1 MLIPLVAS
9 AALALAGCGGE
20 EASDD
25 DGAATSGAAQT
36 VEIRETEFALTP
48 DSVTLDAAGTYTFR
62 AVNDGSV
69 DHALEI
75 EGNGVED
82 ETETLAAG
90 ESGEVTVELEEGT
103 YELYCPV
110 GNHKDQGMV
119 GRVVVGAGGAGG
131 TTTNGETGTESGET
145 ETGETGAG
153 ETETDDDSDSD
164 SDSGDG
170 YDY

>member
-1 MLIPLVAS
+1 MRGRRLFIATVAS
-9 AALALAGCGGE
+9 TALSVVGCGGD

-25 DGAATSGAAQT
+25 GAEGSGTART

-48 DSVTLDAAGTYTFR
+48 DSVTLDAAGTYTLR

-75 EGNGVED
+75 EGNGVDD

-90 ESGEVTVELEEGT
+90 ESGELTVELREGT

-110 GNHKDQGMV
+110 GNHKEQGMV
-119 GRVVVGAGGAGG
+119 GRVVVGAAGAGG
-131 TTTNGETGTESGET
+131 TTTNDETQTETGETGTGET
-145 ETGETGAG
+145 ETGET
-153 ETETDDDSDSD
+153 ETEDG
-164 SDSGDG
+164 SGEG
-170 YDY
+170 YGY

>member
-1 MLIPLVAS
+1 VRCRALILLVVAA
-9 AALALAGCGGE
+9 AALTLAGCGGE
-20 EASDD
+20 EEAE
-25 DGAATSGAAQT
+25 DGGTAASGAAQT
-36 VEIRETEFALTP
+36 VEIHETEFALEP
-48 DSVTLDAAGTYTFR
+48 DTVTLDSAGTYTFR

-90 ESGEVTVELEEGT
+90 ESGDVTVELQEGT

-131 TTTNGETGTESGET
+131 TTTDGETGTETGET
-145 ETGETGAG
+145 ETG
-153 ETETDDDSDSD
+153 ETETDDDSN
-164 SDSGDG
+164 SGSGEG
-170 YDY
+170 YGY